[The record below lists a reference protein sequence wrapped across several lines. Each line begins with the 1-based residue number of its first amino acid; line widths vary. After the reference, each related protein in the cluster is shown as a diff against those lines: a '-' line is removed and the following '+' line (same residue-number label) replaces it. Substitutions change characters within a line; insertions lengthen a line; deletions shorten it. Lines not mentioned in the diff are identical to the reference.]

1 MYGMIMFEPTDF
13 PRLGLFTEG
22 KVLYADLGDGKIRP
36 QRLTRETDHAT
47 GKTTGYKLN
56 LDWLPVENPTIRFY
70 GDVERLEIF
79 YARGFSELTVDAERL
94 RRTLR
99 GFTTGMQSL
108 GLPGVEL
115 SELTALETLDYAWET
130 APITSISG
138 ANVRMMH
145 GVFSKC
151 ANLKTINFPRLE
163 STDDT
168 GQPFK
173 YAYELEK
180 TDIYI
185 GFIYQCPKL
194 EQVIGNG
201 TLYYHPQ
208 ATGAVTL
215 PDEVTKIWAY
225 AFQGRDITSVSGAN
239 VRYIASGAFVGCS
252 HLASVDFPK
261 LEDIDGN
268 VFYNTPNL
276 NEVRSSKGIFL
287 WRNASGAISIPEGLE
302 VLGDCVFMEN
312 KNVTSIT
319 LPQSL
324 RSIGGYALAGSGITA
339 ISFPTQL
346 HTIGDECP
354 RLRHPQARQD
364 PQGALCQ

>member
-36 QRLTRETDHAT
+36 PRLTRETDHAT

-208 ATGAVTL
+208 ATG
-215 PDEVTKIWAY
+215 
-225 AFQGRDITSVSGAN
+225 
-239 VRYIASGAFVGCS
+239 GCHS
-252 HLASVDFPK
+252 A
-261 LEDIDGN
+261 
-268 VFYNTPNL
+268 
-276 NEVRSSKGIFL
+276 
-287 WRNASGAISIPEGLE
+287 
-302 VLGDCVFMEN
+302 
-312 KNVTSIT
+312 
-319 LPQSL
+319 
-324 RSIGGYALAGSGITA
+324 
-339 ISFPTQL
+339 
-346 HTIGDECP
+346 
-354 RLRHPQARQD
+354 
-364 PQGALCQ
+364 

>member
-1 MYGMIMFEPTDF
+1 MAHSTTIL
-13 PRLGLFTEG
+13 R
-22 KVLYADLGDGKIRP
+22 
-36 QRLTRETDHAT
+36 QR
-47 GKTTGYKLN
+47 
-56 LDWLPVENPTIRFY
+56 
-70 GDVERLEIF
+70 
-79 YARGFSELTVDAERL
+79 
-94 RRTLR
+94 
-99 GFTTGMQSL
+99 
-108 GLPGVEL
+108 
-115 SELTALETLDYAWET
+115 
-130 APITSISG
+130 
-138 ANVRMMH
+138 
-145 GVFSKC
+145 
-151 ANLKTINFPRLE
+151 
-163 STDDT
+163 
-168 GQPFK
+168 
-173 YAYELEK
+173 
-180 TDIYI
+180 
-185 GFIYQCPKL
+185 
-194 EQVIGNG
+194 
-201 TLYYHPQ
+201 
-208 ATGAVTL
+208 GAVTL

-364 PQGALCQ
+364 PQGALCQWYALYGQ